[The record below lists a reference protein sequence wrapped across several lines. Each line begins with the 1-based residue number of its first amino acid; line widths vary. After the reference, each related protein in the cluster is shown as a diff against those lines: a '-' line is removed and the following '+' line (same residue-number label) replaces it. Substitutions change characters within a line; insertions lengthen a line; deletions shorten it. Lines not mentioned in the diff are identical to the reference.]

1 MSTDHHWPQ
10 TAGMAGAHYD
20 DPQVTPTDDLRS
32 HAGVLS
38 EGEMVPEGLED
49 VKLDGGRYAVLH
61 FKGTYAG
68 LGEAYQYL
76 YDPPGCLP
84 AKKPCGMPLPM
95 NTT

>member
-20 DPQVTPTDDLRS
+20 DLQVTPTDDLRS
-32 HAGVLS
+32 HAGAVW
-38 EGEMVPEGLED
+38 EGEMVPEDLED

-61 FKGTYAG
+61 FKGACAG

-76 YDPPGCLP
+76 YGPGAVFQPRNRAGCPFL
-84 AKKPCGMPLPM
+84 
-95 NTT
+95 